1 MPCFGTAGKIAS
13 DSWRYKEVSWNSP
26 ARIQIYFF
34 KTLIPLAGALLLLQG
49 VAELV
54 RCWSA
59 MKTGRWMAR
68 LDDVR
73 ETEDMLM
80 DMEVNA
86 IPIPL
91 SGDDQVSRGSN

>member
-1 MPCFGTAGKIAS
+1 
-13 DSWRYKEVSWNSP
+13 
-26 ARIQIYFF
+26 
-34 KTLIPLAGALLLLQG
+34 
-49 VAELV
+49 
-54 RCWSA
+54 

>member
-1 MPCFGTAGKIAS
+1 MLHKPDISRVS
-13 DSWRYKEVSWNSP
+13 DS
-26 ARIQIYFF
+26 
-34 KTLIPLAGALLLLQG
+34 
-49 VAELV
+49 
-54 RCWSA
+54 
-59 MKTGRWMAR
+59 
-68 LDDVR
+68 